1 MQRPEGKI
9 SDEFEDFE
17 ELDLETPKKERKH
30 GMKAST
36 ECYDLE
42 PSTSK
47 ELDGKGSP
55 LGSNVEEQPHR
66 KIKLSP
72 IIIEN
77 EGSDDDCKL
86 PKMELSRS
94 TQKEKR
100 KRDMKASTECYD
112 LEPSTSK
119 ELDGKGSP
127 LGSNAEE
134 QPQRKRKLSPIIVE
148 NEISDELPDI
158 EVPSLSSDI
167 NTDPKSDALSKED
180 VPVLEDLP
188 LMDSEV
194 AAFCDVLEKKIKR
207 KEMAD
212 GIALTFPDNGKM
224 VTVVYENHGG
234 MSFSRAFHHTDTVQ
248 SVYTF
253 ICQIID
259 PEILPSVFHLE
270 CISPTTC
277 TERECIHCFELTEC
291 FEMPIDKLP
300 SLLVLKEGNYL
311 VDETM
316 TFYGTVLLKKN

>member
-30 GMKAST
+30 G
-36 ECYDLE
+36 
-42 PSTSK
+42 
-47 ELDGKGSP
+47 
-55 LGSNVEEQPHR
+55 
-66 KIKLSP
+66 
-72 IIIEN
+72 
-77 EGSDDDCKL
+77 
-86 PKMELSRS
+86 
-94 TQKEKR
+94 
-100 KRDMKASTECYD
+100 MKASTECYD

-188 LMDSEV
+188 
-194 AAFCDVLEKKIKR
+194 VLEKKIKR